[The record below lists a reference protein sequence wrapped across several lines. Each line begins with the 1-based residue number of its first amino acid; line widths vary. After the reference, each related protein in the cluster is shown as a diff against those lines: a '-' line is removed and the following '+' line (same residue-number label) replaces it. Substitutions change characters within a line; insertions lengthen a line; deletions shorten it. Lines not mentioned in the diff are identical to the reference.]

1 MPGTVLLLAAS
12 PVGKGCLVDAA
23 SVLPVLAAVSPQVLS
38 GADTANVVELADPLE
53 PQAVL
58 TRLRAAAGAPGPL
71 TVFLTGQLSLDRRQH
86 LPHLALARTT
96 PASVRYTAFPWHW
109 IAEELRLRA
118 PGTTA
123 VVADLHADP
132 AAWQHLLAHPL
143 SAGPTADLY
152 GRVAPPPPRRT
163 VASPTYMK
171 AVATLLRSGHRP
183 PLPQLHEHALARV
196 TGEGGHG
203 DLILHRTAQTP
214 GAGPEAPA
222 RPTAPPTPGRF
233 VPSAADLPV
242 PEGFVLSAP
251 AAPVPGAFAPSAADQ
266 PIPDGF
272 VLSAPAAPGLEG
284 FAPSAADLPVPEGVA
299 PAVPAPEHFAPPAA
313 ALRVPDGFTPSA
325 PAPPI
330 PGDLVPAAPALPL
343 PQGSVP
349 SAADPPVP
357 DGSVPAA
364 ADLPLPEGFVPSA
377 GAPPAPEGFVLS
389 APAPP
394 VPEGVAPA
402 ALAPPVPGDLVP
414 SAPGLSVPRGF
425 APSAPAAQVPEGSV
439 PSAAAPPA
447 PEGFVPSA
455 LAPPVPGDLVP
466 SAPGLSV
473 PRGFAPSAPAAQV
486 PEGSVP
492 SAAAPPAPEGFVPS
506 ALAPPVPGD
515 LVPSAPGPSI
525 PRGFAPSASAPPVP
539 GGFVPSAAD
548 PPAPAGSVPSP
559 PLPGGFAPGPPRPAE
574 RPRPQLPPEGV
585 RADGAESGDP
595 HALIAEAVRAGRH
608 VDADG
613 LAAREERDAVRAHG
627 PGSEQ
632 VLHWMEVRADLAM
645 FAGDAV
651 RSCRTWLAI
660 ATARLGAGQL
670 PEEPAVET
678 AADHAHHQWG
688 TIDDPARA
696 RELGPAVADLRR
708 RVPGRREGA
717 LSHVQRHLDDL
728 QATELTG

>member
-58 TRLRAAAGAPGPL
+58 TRLRAAAAAPGPL

-96 PASVRYTAFPWHW
+96 PASVRYTALPWHW

-203 DLILHRTAQTP
+203 DMILHRPAQTP
-214 GAGPEAPA
+214 GTAPRPPA
-222 RPTAPPTPGRF
+222 RPTTPPILDGSVPAATTTPPTPGWY
-233 VPSAADLPV
+233 VPSAAALPV
-242 PEGFVLSAP
+242 PEGPVPSAP
-251 AAPVPGAFAPSAADQ
+251 AAPVPGRSAPSTADLPVSKGPVPSATAPLTPGGSVPSAADL
-266 PIPDGF
+266 PIPEGF
-272 VLSAPAAPGLEG
+272 VLSTPAAQVPEG
-284 FAPSAADLPVPEGVA
+284 FAPSAA
-299 PAVPAPEHFAPPAA
+299 PPA
-313 ALRVPDGFTPSA
+313 
-325 PAPPI
+325 
-330 PGDLVPAAPALPL
+330 
-343 PQGSVP
+343 
-349 SAADPPVP
+349 P
-357 DGSVPAA
+357 DGSV
-364 ADLPLPEGFVPSA
+364 
-377 GAPPAPEGFVLS
+377 LS
-389 APAPP
+389 APT
-394 VPEGVAPA
+394 
-402 ALAPPVPGDLVP
+402 PPVPGDLVP

-425 APSAPAAQVPEGSV
+425 APSAPALPVPEGSV
-439 PSAAAPPA
+439 PSAAAPPI
-447 PEGFVPSA
+447 PGGYVPSGGPLPA
-455 LAPPVPGDLVP
+455 SGGRVL
-466 SAPGLSV
+466 
-473 PRGFAPSAPAAQV
+473 SAPAAQV
-486 PEGSVP
+486 PEGP
-492 SAAAPPAPEGFVPS
+492 LPAAALPAPEGF
-506 ALAPPVPGD
+506 AP
-515 LVPSAPGPSI
+515 A
-525 PRGFAPSASAPPVP
+525 ASAPPVP
-539 GGFVPSAAD
+539 VGFVPSVPA
-548 PPAPAGSVPSP
+548 PPAPAGSAPTP
-559 PLPGGFAPGPPRPAE
+559 PLPEGFAPGPPRPAV

-585 RADGAESGDP
+585 RPDGVESGDP

-678 AADHAHHQWG
+678 AADRAHHQWG